1 MANCVP
7 TGQQAGLSL
16 CHFQLRFGRQQVLNG
31 IRQDMCA
38 RHQHHPWMYA
48 SLSSKNASHINF
60 IKFQALCFEAT
71 ESDAKKEFHLFKLQA
86 VKQKTCSCNCPASVS
101 CYSKLQTLELC
112 CYKGSTTSV
121 RYMVQL
127 AMHWKKTSCH
137 NTEPT
142 ELGNYTIDVQFG
154 ITCVQSVKASF
165 AVQTFGILRRHME
178 LAKVRWFSVN
188 VLFTCLQ
195 NPSLRTHLNFLR
207 IGLCYILV
215 DLHYKGL
222 PHILGLPKHV
232 PKSDRK
238 RTSSQR
244 VVLAL
249 LR

>member
-1 MANCVP
+1 MKPKNLQLQLPCIRFLLLKAPHIGAMLLQGVYHLRTLHGA
-7 TGQQAGLSL
+7 TG
-16 CHFQLRFGRQQVLNG
+16 H
-31 IRQDMCA
+31 
-38 RHQHHPWMYA
+38 
-48 SLSSKNASHINF
+48 
-60 IKFQALCFEAT
+60 AL
-71 ESDAKKEFHLFKLQA
+71 
-86 VKQKTCSCNCPASVS
+86 
-101 CYSKLQTLELC
+101 
-112 CYKGSTTSV
+112 
-121 RYMVQL
+121 
-127 AMHWKKTSCH
+127 KKTSCH

-154 ITCVQSVKASF
+154 ITCVQSIKASF

-188 VLFTCLQ
+188 VLFTCMQ